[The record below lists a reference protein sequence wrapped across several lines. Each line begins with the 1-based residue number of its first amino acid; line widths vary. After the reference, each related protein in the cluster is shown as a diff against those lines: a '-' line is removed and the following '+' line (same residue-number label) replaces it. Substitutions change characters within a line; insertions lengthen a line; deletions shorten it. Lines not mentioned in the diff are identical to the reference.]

1 MLVDNYN
8 PTSKLPNHSP
18 LSRDTTIT
26 FVWGG
31 FILPTTSPDIFTP
44 YTAGELRL
52 MFDKQEQEALS
63 QLEILTNYNLITPKA
78 AQATRDQYRA
88 LYFQDGYAYQKDL
101 LIAHQQSYTLP
112 SLISHQTDTQITP
125 LPHLTPQ
132 PLGFTTDIKE
142 EEEEEIFLDDEP
154 RPPFITQPSNSDNN
168 ILTISRSAIR
178 AITGYSYTV
187 QMPWHT
193 TPQEITWQKNLIES
207 TENIVIVDGSRQ

>member
-18 LSRDTTIT
+18 LSRDPSIT
-26 FVWGG
+26 FTWGG

-52 MFDKQEQEALS
+52 MFDKQEQNAIS
-63 QLEILTNYNLITPKA
+63 QLEILTTYNLITPKA

-88 LYFQDGYAYQKDL
+88 LYFQDGYVYRKDL
-101 LIAHQQSYTLP
+101 LIANQQSYTLP
-112 SLISHQTDTQITP
+112 SPIPRPI
-125 LPHLTPQ
+125 
-132 PLGFTTDIKE
+132 GFTTDIDEDE
-142 EEEEEIFLDDEP
+142 EADILEDDP
-154 RPPFITQPSNSDNN
+154 RPPHITPLANDPNPNQNPN

-187 QMPWHT
+187 QMDWHKS
-193 TPQEITWQKNLIES
+193 PQEITWQKELIDS
-207 TENIVIVDGSRQ
+207 IENIVVVDGSRQ

>member
-18 LSRDTTIT
+18 LSNDHTIT
-26 FVWGG
+26 FTWGG

-44 YTAGELRL
+44 YTAGELRI

-78 AQATRDQYRA
+78 AQATKDQYRA
-88 LYFQDGYAYQKDL
+88 LYFQNGYVYQKDL

-112 SLISHQTDTQITP
+112 SPISNLNDPSQISP
-125 LPHLTPQ
+125 PP
-132 PLGFTTDIKE
+132 PISFTTDIKE
-142 EEEEEIFLDDEP
+142 EEEEELLLDDEP
-154 RPPFITQPSNSDNN
+154 RPTKIPDDN
-168 ILTISRSAIR
+168 IITISRSAIR

-187 QMPWHT
+187 QMPWHNV
-193 TPQEITWQKNLIES
+193 PQEITWQKNLIES